1 MVLILNWTF
10 SNLIKLAWDIFT
22 LSSSLFFLIFR
33 SFSFPAGCELFFWI
47 GRAVNPS
54 LLEYVHYINAVL
66 TSRTLHH
73 ITSHRTVKYISTFM
87 TCMRQLHTKHKM
99 QSTENTS
106 WRYILPVQIH
116 STHRHLLLV
125 SPYLLQ
131 YPLIRCVFGVSSID
145 GQDIAIL
152 TEGSEMARYVHT
164 FVRIYVCMSVHVFQQ
179 VESVSWRVSHLVRQ
193 LLSHSIN
200 RRVSH
205 ITSSSHTSYFSPSL
219 LCYFSDILLIV
230 SFHFFFFSNFALFH
244 HVFHFYFF
252 FFTAVECRAWFKL
265 WEPTGRD
272 TCISTLLGND
282 NDITLLLLPF
292 LSVISFTLTLTCFV
306 FYNLFLCIFLFCFF
320 FIPTYWNF
328 QKLWEALSF
337 CSTFAVHILLL
348 RSFVCLFVSLQWLS
362 WSDWWHFH
370 SQKRF
375 IKKMRVTRI
384 YFCL

>member
-1 MVLILNWTF
+1 
-10 SNLIKLAWDIFT
+10 
-22 LSSSLFFLIFR
+22 
-33 SFSFPAGCELFFWI
+33 
-47 GRAVNPS
+47 
-54 LLEYVHYINAVL
+54 
-66 TSRTLHH
+66 
-73 ITSHRTVKYISTFM
+73 
-87 TCMRQLHTKHKM
+87 MRQLHTKHKM

-205 ITSSSHTSYFSPSL
+205 ITSSSHTSYLPPSL
-219 LCYFSDILLIV
+219 LYYCSDILLIV

-244 HVFHFYFF
+244 HIFHFYFF
-252 FFTAVECRAWFKL
+252 FFIAVECRAWFKL

-292 LSVISFTLTLTCFV
+292 LSVISFTLTLTYFV

-320 FIPTYWNF
+320 HSNLLKFSKIMGSAFLLQYI
-328 QKLWEALSF
+328 
-337 CSTFAVHILLL
+337 CSTYSVVTLF
-348 RSFVCLFVSLQWLS
+348 CLFVCFITVAVMIRLVTLS
-362 WSDWWHFH
+362 FTETIY
-370 SQKRF
+370 QKNASNTHLFLF
-375 IKKMRVTRI
+375 IIIFIYLLISIAILGRGMAMRRCI
-384 YFCL
+384 SPDIS